1 MKLQKTIMQFRE
13 GELVLILDTLN
24 KPAGT
29 ARILGYNKNSTL
41 YAVSFRYPG
50 ATTDEEFEI
59 PERRI
64 LIHENF
70 SNPEFA
76 A

>member
-1 MKLQKTIMQFRE
+1 MQFKE
-13 GELVLILDTLN
+13 GELVLILDTLY
-24 KPAGT
+24 KPAGI

-50 ATTDEEFEI
+50 SDSDEEFEI

-64 LIHENF
+64 LINNDF

>member
-1 MKLQKTIMQFRE
+1 MPFKE
-13 GELVLILDTLN
+13 GELVLILDTLY

-29 ARILGYNKNSTL
+29 ACILAYNKNNTS

-50 ATTDEEFEI
+50 ATQDVEFEI

-64 LIHENF
+64 LAHTNT

>member
-1 MKLQKTIMQFRE
+1 MQFKE
-13 GELVLILDTLN
+13 GELVLILDTLY

-29 ARILGYNKNSTL
+29 ARIVGYNKNSTL

-50 ATTDEEFEI
+50 SDREEEFEI
-59 PERRI
+59 PARRI
-64 LIHENF
+64 LVLSNLV
-70 SNPEFA
+70 NPEFA

>member
-1 MKLQKTIMQFRE
+1 MPFQE
-13 GELVLILDTLN
+13 GELVLILDTLY

-29 ARILGYNKNSTL
+29 ARILGYNKDSTL

-50 ATTDEEFEI
+50 ASQDEEFEI

-64 LIHENF
+64 LVQRNF